1 MARVESAEV
10 DRDFNDVD
18 IESILAR
25 VERRGPLR
33 LARKRSLYRAPE
45 FVKRLAQE
53 ITVDEGATVC
63 FDCKVVA
70 FPNPTITWTKD
81 GETLPD
87 DTRYLAETVNNGEY
101 SLKISDV
108 TKKDEA
114 AYRCRAE
121 NVEAIKKEKSKK
133 QTNGFLPHSQTFPV
147 IKEEVEKEE
156 EEAEFFRIQPDSP
169 LTSLYCGTRWKNRTW
184 PDFLYEQAFAVNY
197 YGIYEIAL

>member
-1 MARVESAEV
+1 MW
-10 DRDFNDVD
+10 
-18 IESILAR
+18 I
-25 VERRGPLR
+25 P
-33 LARKRSLYRAPE
+33 APE

-121 NVEAIKKEKSKK
+121 NVEGSSSSTIYLAVKGIR
-133 QTNGFLPHSQTFPV
+133 TF
-147 IKEEVEKEE
+147 
-156 EEAEFFRIQPDSP
+156 SP
-169 LTSLYCGTRWKNRTW
+169 LDLRVRFCLPLVCGCIFCGTYGL
-184 PDFLYEQAFAVNY
+184 FLHRNFPQREHQDVSLRQS
-197 YGIYEIAL
+197 I

>member
-1 MARVESAEV
+1 M
-10 DRDFNDVD
+10 
-18 IESILAR
+18 
-25 VERRGPLR
+25 
-33 LARKRSLYRAPE
+33 
-45 FVKRLAQE
+45 
-53 ITVDEGATVC
+53 C

-121 NVEAIKKEKSKK
+121 NVEGSSSSTIYLAVKGIR
-133 QTNGFLPHSQTFPV
+133 TF
-147 IKEEVEKEE
+147 
-156 EEAEFFRIQPDSP
+156 SP
-169 LTSLYCGTRWKNRTW
+169 LDLRVRFCLPLVCGCIFCGTYGL
-184 PDFLYEQAFAVNY
+184 FLLRNFPKREHQMVSLRQNTS
-197 YGIYEIAL
+197 I

>member
-1 MARVESAEV
+1 M
-10 DRDFNDVD
+10 
-18 IESILAR
+18 
-25 VERRGPLR
+25 
-33 LARKRSLYRAPE
+33 
-45 FVKRLAQE
+45 
-53 ITVDEGATVC
+53 C

-121 NVEAIKKEKSKK
+121 NVEGSSSSTIYLAVKGIR
-133 QTNGFLPHSQTFPV
+133 TF
-147 IKEEVEKEE
+147 
-156 EEAEFFRIQPDSP
+156 SP
-169 LTSLYCGTRWKNRTW
+169 LDLRVRFCLPLVCGCIFFCGTYGL
-184 PDFLYEQAFAVNY
+184 FLLRNFPKREHQDVSLRQNTS
-197 YGIYEIAL
+197 I

>member
-1 MARVESAEV
+1 M
-10 DRDFNDVD
+10 
-18 IESILAR
+18 
-25 VERRGPLR
+25 
-33 LARKRSLYRAPE
+33 
-45 FVKRLAQE
+45 
-53 ITVDEGATVC
+53 C

-121 NVEAIKKEKSKK
+121 NVEGSSSSTIYLAVKGIR
-133 QTNGFLPHSQTFPV
+133 TF
-147 IKEEVEKEE
+147 
-156 EEAEFFRIQPDSP
+156 SP
-169 LTSLYCGTRWKNRTW
+169 LDLRVRFCLPLVCGCIFFGTYGLFLLRNFPKREHQDVSLRQNTS
-184 PDFLYEQAFAVNY
+184 
-197 YGIYEIAL
+197 I